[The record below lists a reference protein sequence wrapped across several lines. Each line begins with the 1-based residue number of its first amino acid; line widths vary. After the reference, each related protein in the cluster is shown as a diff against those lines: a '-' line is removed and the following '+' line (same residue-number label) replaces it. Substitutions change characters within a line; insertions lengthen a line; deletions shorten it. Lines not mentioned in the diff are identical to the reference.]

1 VTQLC
6 TEHLFAVCSSALAS
20 NLKQPSDVLKLP
32 LLHLDDRT
40 TWTEWLTAAG
50 VIGPDVLH
58 GPILNRASMLIDA
71 AADGQGVALARTTLA
86 AWDGRLVRPF
96 PIAVPLSKSYW
107 IVCPKASA
115 NLPKLVA
122 FRDWLV
128 AQASEDTRQLE
139 TLAAPAGRVRSTKR
153 HERAPAT
160 E

>member
-1 VTQLC
+1 M
-6 TEHLFAVCSSALAS
+6 
-20 NLKQPSDVLKLP
+20 LKLP
-32 LLHLDDRT
+32 LLHLDDRVA
-40 TWTEWLTAAG
+40 WSEWFNAAG

-86 AWDGRLVRPF
+86 AWDLIHGRLVRPF

-122 FRDWLV
+122 FREWLV
-128 AQASEDTRQLE
+128 AQASKDTRQLE
-139 TLAAPAGRVRSTKR
+139 NLAASAGRVRSTRK
-153 HERAPAT
+153 HEKAGVRQ
-160 E
+160 

>member
-1 VTQLC
+1 MST
-6 TEHLFAVCSSALAS
+6 TFTTRFGAA
-20 NLKQPSDVLKLP
+20 KLP
-32 LLHLDDRT
+32 LLHLDDGT
-40 TWTEWLTAAG
+40 AWSEWLNAAG
-50 VIGPDVLH
+50 VVGPDVLH

-86 AWDGRLVRPF
+86 AWDLIYGRLVRPF

-128 AQASEDTRQLE
+128 AQASEDIRQLE
-139 TLAAPAGRVRSTKR
+139 TLAAPAGRVRSTKK
-153 HERAPAT
+153 HEKAG
-160 E
+160 